1 MRSVQRAMNRI
12 ILVGAGLGLL
22 GCGGSAGRGSDT
34 LATAAATLAA
44 PAAVPYGH
52 NEAAGKTFTH
62 DGVTL
67 YYEV

>member
-1 MRSVQRAMNRI
+1 VAASQLLLHAYQTGHTPGRLAGARQRR
-12 ILVGAGLGLL
+12 
-22 GCGGSAGRGSDT
+22 
-34 LATAAATLAA
+34 ATAAATLAA